1 MKKLIILYVITILTF
16 VLIDALWIGLVAR
29 PLYDQYMGQ
38 LLVTNIRWLPAII
51 FYLMFVFGLVVFVL
65 KPAIEDKNY
74 PLTLKRAL
82 LYGLVTYGTYD
93 LTSYITIDGF
103 SLMIVVTDILWVL
116 LSLVSS
122 SLRSILLSIH
132 FLLNW
137 QLNG

>member
-38 LLVTNIRWLPAII
+38 LLLTNFRWLPAII

-65 KPAIEDKNY
+65 KPAINDKNF
-74 PLTLKRAL
+74 PLTLQRAL
-82 LYGLVTYGTYD
+82 LYGLVTYGTYA

-103 SLMIVVTDILWVL
+103 SLMIVVTDILWGITL
-116 LSLVSS
+116 TTLTTMITYYIY
-122 SLRSILLSIH
+122 RRFI
-132 FLLNW
+132 
-137 QLNG
+137 

>member
-16 VLIDALWIGLVAR
+16 VIIDALWIGLVAR

-82 LYGLVTYGTYD
+82 LYGFVTYGTYD

-103 SLMIVVTDILWVL
+103 SLMIVVTDILWGITL
-116 LSLVSS
+116 TTLTTMITYYIFT
-122 SLRSILLSIH
+122 R
-132 FLLNW
+132 FF
-137 QLNG
+137 Q

>member
-16 VLIDALWIGLVAR
+16 VIIDALWIGLVAR

-65 KPAIEDKNY
+65 KPAIKDKNFS
-74 PLTLKRAL
+74 LTLKRAL

-103 SLMIVVTDILWVL
+103 SLMIVVTDILWGITLTTLTTMITYYIFMRFV
-116 LSLVSS
+116 
-122 SLRSILLSIH
+122 
-132 FLLNW
+132 
-137 QLNG
+137 Q

>member
-1 MKKLIILYVITILTF
+1 MKKLIILYVITILTL

-38 LLVTNIRWLPAII
+38 LLVTNFRWLPAII

-103 SLMIVVTDILWVL
+103 SLMIVVTDILWGITL
-116 LSLVSS
+116 TTLTTMITYYIFT
-122 SLRSILLSIH
+122 R
-132 FLLNW
+132 FF
-137 QLNG
+137 Q

>member
-29 PLYDQYMGQ
+29 PLYDQYMGL
-38 LLVTNIRWLPAII
+38 LLVTNFRWLPAII

-132 FLLNW
+132 FL
-137 QLNG
+137 

>member
-16 VLIDALWIGLVAR
+16 VIIDALWIGLVAR

-103 SLMIVVTDILWVL
+103 SLMIVVTDILWGITL
-116 LSLVSS
+116 TTLTTMITYYIFT
-122 SLRSILLSIH
+122 R
-132 FLLNW
+132 FF
-137 QLNG
+137 Q

>member
-16 VLIDALWIGLVAR
+16 VIIDALWIGLVAR

-65 KPAIEDKNY
+65 KPAIKDKNY
-74 PLTLKRAL
+74 SLTLKRAL

-103 SLMIVVTDILWVL
+103 SLMIVVTDILWGITLTTLTTMITYYIFMRFV
-116 LSLVSS
+116 
-122 SLRSILLSIH
+122 
-132 FLLNW
+132 
-137 QLNG
+137 Q